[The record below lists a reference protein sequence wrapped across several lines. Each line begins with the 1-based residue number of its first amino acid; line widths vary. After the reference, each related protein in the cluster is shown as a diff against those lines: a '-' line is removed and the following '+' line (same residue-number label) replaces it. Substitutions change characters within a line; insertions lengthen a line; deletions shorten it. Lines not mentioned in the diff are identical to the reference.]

1 MKKTSP
7 TGITILVAGC
17 FATAVSMGVR
27 ATMGVY
33 LDPISDGL
41 SITTTSF
48 GLAVALQNLIWGLG
62 QPIAG
67 AVADRFGTGRVMI
80 VGGVLYIAGLTTT
93 GQAAGT
99 GTLTF
104 GLGVLV
110 GLGLAGLSFSV
121 ILAAIG
127 RSVADEK
134 RPMALATATAFGSV
148 GQFVLVPLSQ
158 ALIDVVGWRQSLIL
172 GVVLL
177 IAAMA
182 AARPLRTLDRATTNT
197 VAPQPLSDALRTAFG
212 HRSYV
217 LLLLG
222 FFVCGFHVTFVAV
235 HLPKYLEDVG
245 QTARVAALALAT
257 IGLFNIAGTIGIG
270 WLGSR
275 VNNAKLLSV
284 LYTVRTVTFG
294 AFVVLPMSPGVA
306 LGSAAVMGLVWLSTV
321 PLTSAIVLKQFG
333 PTHAGS
339 LFGFVFL
346 SHQIGAFVGTYGAA
360 LVRDAYGSYE
370 AFWWLSAL
378 LGLVAAVIHLFIDES
393 PHDTATPK
401 SKNGPGSLLRR
412 RPAVTGSLATTALI
426 LALAAWTYLR
436 IPEHPNVALEQA
448 ALICALHLPGG
459 PLG

>member
-1 MKKTSP
+1 
-7 TGITILVAGC
+7 
-17 FATAVSMGVR
+17 MGVR

-33 LDPISDGL
+33 LDPITEGL
-41 SITTTSF
+41 SITTSSF

-67 AVADRFGTGRVMI
+67 AVADRFGTGRVLI
-80 VGGVLYIAGLTTT
+80 VGGVLYVAGLATT

-99 GTLTF
+99 GTLTL

-127 RSVADEK
+127 RSVPDEK
-134 RPMALATATAFGSV
+134 RSMALATASAFASV

-158 ALIDVVGWRQSLIL
+158 VLIDFVGWRQSLIF
-172 GVVLL
+172 GIVLL
-177 IAAMA
+177 VAAMG
-182 AARPLRTLDRATTNT
+182 AARPLRTQERAASDQ
-197 VAPQPLSDALRTAFG
+197 VPQQALGDALRTAFG

-222 FFVCGFHVTFVAV
+222 FFVCGFHVTFVGV

-257 IGLFNIAGTIGIG
+257 IGLFNIAGTIGVG
-270 WLGSR
+270 WLGAR

-284 LYTVRTVTFG
+284 LYTARAFVFA
-294 AFVVLPMSPGVA
+294 AFVVLPMSPQVA

-346 SHQIGAFVGTYGAA
+346 SHQIGAFIGTYGAA

-370 AFWWLSAL
+370 AFWWLSAV
-378 LGLVAAVIHLFIDES
+378 LGLVAAVIHLFVDES
-393 PHDTATPK
+393 PHGTAPPK
-401 SKNGPGSLLRR
+401 SKKDRLSLLRR
-412 RPAVTGSLATTALI
+412 RPAVAGSVATTTLI
-426 LALAAWTYLR
+426 VVLAAWTYFR
-436 IPEHPNVALEQA
+436 ISDDPDMALEQA
-448 ALICALHLPGG
+448 ALICTLHLPGG

>member
-1 MKKTSP
+1 
-7 TGITILVAGC
+7 
-17 FATAVSMGVR
+17 
-27 ATMGVY
+27 MGVY
-33 LDPISDGL
+33 LDPISEGL
-41 SITTTSF
+41 SITTSSF

-67 AVADRFGTGRVMI
+67 AVADRFGTGRVLI
-80 VGGVLYIAGLTTT
+80 VGGVLYVAGLVTT

-99 GTLTF
+99 GTLTL

-127 RSVADEK
+127 RSVPDEK
-134 RPMALATATAFGSV
+134 RSMALATATAFASV

-158 ALIDVVGWRQSLIL
+158 VLIDFVGWRQSLIF

-177 IAAMA
+177 VAAMG
-182 AARPLRTLDRATTNT
+182 AARPLRTRERAASDL
-197 VAPQPLSDALRTAFG
+197 VSPQALGDALRTAFG

-222 FFVCGFHVTFVAV
+222 FFVCGFHVTFVGV

-257 IGLFNIAGTIGIG
+257 IGLFNIAGTIGVG
-270 WLGSR
+270 WLGGR

-284 LYTVRTVTFG
+284 LYTARAFVFA
-294 AFVVLPMSPGVA
+294 AFVVLPMSPQIA

-346 SHQIGAFVGTYGAA
+346 SHQIGAFIGTYGAA

-370 AFWWLSAL
+370 VFWWLSAL
-378 LGLVAAVIHLFIDES
+378 LGLVAAVIHLFVDES
-393 PHDTATPK
+393 PHGTAPPK
-401 SKNGPGSLLRR
+401 SKKDPLSLLRR
-412 RPAVTGSLATTALI
+412 RPAVTGSVATTTLI
-426 LALAAWTYLR
+426 VVLAAWTYFR
-436 IPEHPNVALEQA
+436 IPDDPDMALEQA
-448 ALICALHLPGG
+448 ALVCTLHLPGG

>member
-1 MKKTSP
+1 
-7 TGITILVAGC
+7 
-17 FATAVSMGVR
+17 MGVR

-33 LDPISDGL
+33 LDPISEGL
-41 SITTTSF
+41 SITTSSF

-67 AVADRFGTGRVMI
+67 AVADRFGTGRVLI
-80 VGGVLYIAGLTTT
+80 VGGVLYVAGLVTT
-93 GQAAGT
+93 GQAAGP
-99 GTLTF
+99 GTLTL

-127 RSVADEK
+127 RSVPDEK
-134 RPMALATATAFGSV
+134 RSMALATATAFASV

-158 ALIDVVGWRQSLIL
+158 VLIDFVGWRQSLIF

-177 IAAMA
+177 VAAMG
-182 AARPLRTLDRATTNT
+182 AARPLRTRERAASDL
-197 VAPQPLSDALRTAFG
+197 VSPQALGDALRTAFG

-222 FFVCGFHVTFVAV
+222 FFVCGFHVTFVGV

-257 IGLFNIAGTIGIG
+257 IGLFNIAGTIGVG
-270 WLGSR
+270 WLGGR

-284 LYTVRTVTFG
+284 LYTARAFVFA
-294 AFVVLPMSPGVA
+294 AFVVLPMSPQIA

-346 SHQIGAFVGTYGAA
+346 SHQIGAFIGTYGAA

-370 AFWWLSAL
+370 VFWWLSAL
-378 LGLVAAVIHLFIDES
+378 LGLVAAVIHLFVDES
-393 PHDTATPK
+393 PHGTAPPK
-401 SKNGPGSLLRR
+401 SKKDPLSLLRR
-412 RPAVTGSLATTALI
+412 RPAVTGSVATTTLI
-426 LALAAWTYLR
+426 VVLAAWTYFR
-436 IPEHPNVALEQA
+436 ISDDPDMALEQA
-448 ALICALHLPGG
+448 ALVCTLHLPGG

>member
-1 MKKTSP
+1 
-7 TGITILVAGC
+7 
-17 FATAVSMGVR
+17 
-27 ATMGVY
+27 MGVY
-33 LDPISDGL
+33 LDPISEGL
-41 SITTTSF
+41 SITTSSF

-67 AVADRFGTGRVMI
+67 AVADRFGTGRVLI
-80 VGGVLYIAGLTTT
+80 VGGVLYVAGLVTT
-93 GQAAGT
+93 GQAAGP
-99 GTLTF
+99 GTLTL

-127 RSVADEK
+127 RSVPDEK
-134 RPMALATATAFGSV
+134 RSMALATATAFASV

-158 ALIDVVGWRQSLIL
+158 VLIDFVGWRQSLIF

-177 IAAMA
+177 VAAMG
-182 AARPLRTLDRATTNT
+182 AARPLRTRERAASDL
-197 VAPQPLSDALRTAFG
+197 VSPQALGDALRTAFG

-222 FFVCGFHVTFVAV
+222 FFVCGFHVTFVGV

-257 IGLFNIAGTIGIG
+257 IGLFNIAGTIGVG
-270 WLGSR
+270 WLGGR

-284 LYTVRTVTFG
+284 LYTARAFVFA
-294 AFVVLPMSPGVA
+294 AFVVLPMSPQIA

-346 SHQIGAFVGTYGAA
+346 SHQIGAFIGTYGAA

-370 AFWWLSAL
+370 VFWWLSAL
-378 LGLVAAVIHLFIDES
+378 LGLVAAVIHLFVDES
-393 PHDTATPK
+393 PHGTAPPK
-401 SKNGPGSLLRR
+401 SKKDPLSLLRR
-412 RPAVTGSLATTALI
+412 RPAVTGSVATTTLI
-426 LALAAWTYLR
+426 VVLAAWTYFR
-436 IPEHPNVALEQA
+436 ISDDPDMALEQA
-448 ALICALHLPGG
+448 ALVCTLHLPGG

>member
-1 MKKTSP
+1 
-7 TGITILVAGC
+7 
-17 FATAVSMGVR
+17 MGVR

-33 LDPISDGL
+33 LDPITEGL
-41 SITTTSF
+41 SITTSSF

-67 AVADRFGTGRVMI
+67 AVADRFGTGRVLI
-80 VGGVLYIAGLTTT
+80 VGGVLYVAGLATT

-99 GTLTF
+99 GTLTL

-127 RSVADEK
+127 RSVPDEK
-134 RPMALATATAFGSV
+134 RSMALATASAFASV

-158 ALIDVVGWRQSLIL
+158 VLIDFVGWRQSLIF
-172 GVVLL
+172 GIVLL
-177 IAAMA
+177 VAAMA
-182 AARPLRTLDRATTNT
+182 AASPLRTRERAASDQ
-197 VAPQPLSDALRTAFG
+197 VPQQALGDALRTAFG

-222 FFVCGFHVTFVAV
+222 FFVCGFHVTFVGV

-257 IGLFNIAGTIGIG
+257 IGLFNIAGTIGVG
-270 WLGSR
+270 WLGGR
-275 VNNAKLLSV
+275 FNNAKLLSV
-284 LYTVRTVTFG
+284 LYAARAFVFA
-294 AFVVLPMSPGVA
+294 AFVVLPMSPQIA

-333 PTHAGS
+333 PAHAGS

-346 SHQIGAFVGTYGAA
+346 SHQIGAFIGTYGAA

-370 AFWWLSAL
+370 VFWWLSAL
-378 LGLVAAVIHLFIDES
+378 LGLVAAVIHLFVDES
-393 PHDTATPK
+393 PHDAPTPK
-401 SKNGPGSLLRR
+401 AKNRPLSMLRR
-412 RPAVTGSLATTALI
+412 RPAVTGSLATTTLI
-426 LALAAWTYLR
+426 VVLAGWTYLR
-436 IPEHPNVALEQA
+436 ISNNPDVALEQA
-448 ALICALHLPGG
+448 ALVCTLHLPGG